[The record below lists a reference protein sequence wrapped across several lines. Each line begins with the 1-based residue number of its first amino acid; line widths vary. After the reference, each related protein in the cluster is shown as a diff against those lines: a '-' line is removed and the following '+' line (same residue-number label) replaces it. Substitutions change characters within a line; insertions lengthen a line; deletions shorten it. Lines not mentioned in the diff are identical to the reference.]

1 MRFDILVKVF
11 KRRVVAQH
19 SFVSRGFQLK
29 QNNDFISN
37 FTFLIEVAAWF
48 VQTVYGWSNSYD
60 KADLI
65 LSKDICNGWNSMCV
79 SRHQMRILPP
89 D

>member
-11 KRRVVAQH
+11 TWRVVVQH
-19 SFVSRGFQLK
+19 SVISCGFQLK
-29 QNNDFISN
+29 QNNDFISD
-37 FTFLIEVAAWF
+37 FTFLIEVAACF
-48 VQTVYGWSNSYD
+48 EQTVCGWSNSYN

-65 LSKDICNGWNSMCV
+65 IAKDICNGWNSMCV

-89 D
+89 E